1 MSGKGKGKAK
11 GKESG
16 GGEEGG
22 KVKAA
27 NHVKVRHILCE
38 KQSKIQEVCFH
49 YTFFSSFLYISFL
62 CFPSLLFFLSF
73 SLTLHPGPQE
83 SH

>member
-16 GGEEGG
+16 GGDEAGG

-38 KQSKIQEVCFH
+38 KQSKILEVS
-49 YTFFSSFLYISFL
+49 YRAQKKS
-62 CFPSLLFFLSF
+62 PRKRRD
-73 SLTLHPGPQE
+73 
-83 SH
+83 